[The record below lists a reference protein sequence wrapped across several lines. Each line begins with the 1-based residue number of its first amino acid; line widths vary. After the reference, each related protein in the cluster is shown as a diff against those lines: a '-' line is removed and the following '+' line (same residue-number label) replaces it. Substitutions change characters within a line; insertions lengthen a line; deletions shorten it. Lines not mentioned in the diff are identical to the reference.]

1 MENFSKLRRNSATME
16 TNNNIIDNTNE
27 MKNFFHQDDRE
38 ITRIIDKHL
47 NSNIP

>member
-1 MENFSKLRRNSATME
+1 MENISRLWGDNRPLME
-16 TNNNIIDNTNE
+16 TIDLIESTEE

-38 ITRIIDKHL
+38 ITWIIDKHH

>member
-1 MENFSKLRRNSATME
+1 MENFPKLWGEDEPLME
-16 TNNNIIDNTNE
+16 SDNIIYNTNE

-38 ITRIIDKHL
+38 ITWIIDKYH

>member
-1 MENFSKLRRNSATME
+1 MENFSKLRKNSATTE
-16 TNNNIIDNTNE
+16 TNNIIDNTDK

-38 ITRIIDKHL
+38 ITWIIDKHH